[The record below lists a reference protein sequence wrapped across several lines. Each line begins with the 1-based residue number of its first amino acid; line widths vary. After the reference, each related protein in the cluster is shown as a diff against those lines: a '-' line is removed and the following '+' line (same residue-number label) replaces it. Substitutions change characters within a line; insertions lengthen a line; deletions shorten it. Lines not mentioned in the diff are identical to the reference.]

1 MNKIWT
7 RFLPAFIRKNIEGRH
22 ELQKAIGNTGWLF
35 ADNILRMGVGLL
47 VSIWVTRYLGPE
59 QFGQLNYAVAF
70 VGLFSTIALLGL
82 DGIVIRNLV
91 REPGRRDEIIGSAFS
106 LKFAGGLAMTAITI
120 AGICIVRHG
129 DFQATLL
136 VTIISLGLIF
146 QAFGTIDFWFQSQ
159 TESKYCA
166 ITRSVIFLL
175 ISVIKVLLI
184 IGNAPLSAFAWT
196 GLAEVILGSLGF
208 AVAYRLTGFHLTA
221 LHATRSMAK
230 ELIRDSWPLIFADIV
245 TAVFMRADKIILG
258 ETAGDQELGIYC
270 VAVMLAETLWLIPR
284 ALSSSIYP
292 GLIEAKNHSEE
303 MFHHRLQQFYNLM
316 AFYTYSVALPATF
329 LGSWLVPLLFGPA
342 YASAGIMLAGLVW
355 SGMFINMGFA
365 RSCYLTTM
373 NWTRLHSITDL
384 IGCIANVG
392 LNLFLIPRYGG
403 MGAVVASLISYWL
416 AVHGS
421 CYLFKPLHKTC
432 QMMTKAM
439 LYPKFW

>member
-1 MNKIWT
+1 MNQAWI
-7 RFLPAFIRKNIEGRH
+7 RLLPTAIRNRLTGRH
-22 ELQKAIGNTGWLF
+22 SLQKVIGNTGWLF
-35 ADNILRMGVGLL
+35 FDNILRIGVGFL

-59 QFGQLNYAVAF
+59 QFGQLNYAIAF
-70 VGLFSTIALLGL
+70 VGFFSSIAILGL
-82 DGIVIRNLV
+82 DGIVVRSLV
-91 REPGRRDEIIGSAFS
+91 RNPDQKEEILGSAFV
-106 LKFAGGLAMTAITI
+106 LKLAGGLAMTAITI
-120 AGICIVRHG
+120 ASIFIVRHG
-129 DFQATLL
+129 DFKTTLL
-136 VTIISLGLIF
+136 VTIISLSTIF

-159 TESKYCA
+159 TQSKFCA
-166 ITRSVIFLL
+166 ITRSVTFLL
-175 ISVIKVLLI
+175 ISGIKVLLI
-184 IGNAPLSAFAWT
+184 TVNAPLSTFAWT
-196 GLAEVILGSLGF
+196 GLAEVILGSLGLV
-208 AVAYRLTGFHLTA
+208 VAYRLTGFHLTA
-221 LHATRSMAK
+221 LHATQSMAK
-230 ELIRDSWPLIFADIV
+230 ELIKDSWPLIFADIA

-258 ETAGDQELGIYC
+258 ETVGNQELGIYC
-270 VAVMLAETLWLIPR
+270 VAVMLTETLWLIPR

-303 MFHHRLQQFYNLM
+303 LFHQRIQQFYNLM
-316 AFYTYSVALPATF
+316 AFYTYSVALPSTL

-373 NWTRLHSITDL
+373 NWTRLHSTTDV
-384 IGCIANVG
+384 IGCIVNVG
-392 LNLFLIPRYGG
+392 LNLILIPRYGG

-421 CYLFKPLHKTC
+421 CYLFRPLHKTG